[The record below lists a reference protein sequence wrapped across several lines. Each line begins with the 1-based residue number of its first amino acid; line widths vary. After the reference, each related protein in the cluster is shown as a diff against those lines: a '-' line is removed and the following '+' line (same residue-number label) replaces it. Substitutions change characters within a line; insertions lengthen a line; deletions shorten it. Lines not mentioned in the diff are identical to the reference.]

1 MGIDLSTV
9 DSLEHKLP
17 FKCFVFLFE
26 FTFSRKSLKSGH
38 GGITQRIHG
47 FILGLQIIEKL

>member
-47 FILGLQIIEKL
+47 FILGLQILEKL